1 MLSIYKYLL
10 VFAFGASG
18 YGALEIAYRGRTH
31 WTMLLTGGICFVF
44 VYMIAQAER
53 LRNWQKWLLGGTVI
67 TVVEF
72 VVGLIVNIGLGWK
85 VWSYANMPINIMGQ
99 VCPLFSLMWCFLCIP
114 LMSLCSLVER
124 EISR

>member
-1 MLSIYKYLL
+1 MLAIYKYLL
-10 VFAFGASG
+10 VFVFGASG

-44 VYMIAQAER
+44 VYMIAQSEK

-67 TVVEF
+67 TIVEF
-72 VVGLIVNIGLGWK
+72 VVGLIVNVGLGWK
-85 VWSYANMPINIMGQ
+85 VWSYANMPFNIMGQ
-99 VCPLFSLMWCFLCIP
+99 VCPIFSLMWCALCIP
-114 LMSLCSLVER
+114 LMRLCSAVER